1 MLCDCD
7 GVYANFGNLW
17 ILFAL
22 GHLSLPTLM
31 PVSVGAE
38 NKEAFSRNFGS

>member
-22 GHLSLPTLM
+22 GHLSQRW
-31 PVSVGAE
+31 GG
-38 NKEAFSRNFGS
+38 K